1 MKRLGRGD
9 VQVLVRG
16 LERQIARAERHAEG
30 QGVNARLVR
39 DVGVIA
45 GVSVTMLGI
54 KALKVLPSI
63 PFAPGHKLV
72 VLTPLYVAAT
82 LLSRSRFGATL
93 TGLTMGTVAF
103 LMGDGRYGV
112 FEILKHVAPGL
123 VCDAVIPLM
132 VRRTRR
138 AAPDAE
144 AAAGTAP
151 HEERGP
157 GAVVWSLFGGLV
169 ALGRFATIFAVTLT
183 VQAPAVAWAFLVP
196 GLTVHVVFGVMS
208 GYVSHPIA
216 RAVERLRRSSDD
228 ARLHDGNGGAPTE
241 QAAAPEDTPE
251 APIKDESAPPNP
263 GGVKG
268 PAAKEETI

>member
-132 VRRTRR
+132 VRRTG
-138 AAPDAE
+138 
-144 AAAGTAP
+144 AGTAP

-169 ALGRFATIFAVTLT
+169 ALGRFATIFAVTLA